1 MVKKLLSA
9 LILCIAITTLSYA
22 RSEKTAQLSART
34 KLYLHQ
40 IAKAENKKAPIKGYV
55 YKHIGGKWYVS
66 ALIKVNE
73 DVNEAAVIATGSKIG
88 TKAGKIWTMQIPLGG
103 IADLAK
109 VAGVTH
115 IDVDAPIAPT
125 MDAARKTTRADSAQK
140 GFNLPMPMTGKGV
153 VVGIIDAGFD
163 YDHPTL
169 YDSLHGEY
177 RVRRVW
183 AQKGSG
189 TPPAG
194 YTYGNEYTD
203 SNAMRAAGCDTSIT
217 SHGTHVAGIAAGSGY
232 GSNATNNR
240 FRGMAYES
248 DMVFVGIMPAPNQ
261 WVTGG
266 VTDVIDGMNY
276 IYSYANSAGK
286 PCIANLSWGSS
297 MGPHDGH
304 SLFSQ
309 ACDAL
314 TGPGKIFTCSAG
326 NSGEDTI
333 HLQKTFTTADN
344 SVSTFVTFSPYLD
357 TNNQK
362 TWVDI
367 WGDTS
372 KSFCLSLKL
381 YNGMSGTDSTI
392 SICLSD
398 TVQDYALIGADG
410 DTCFVNVSM
419 VASEYN
425 GKPHAFVSFHSYT
438 ADNIC
443 LTATGVDG
451 TIDMWEGYISPPTGY
466 YGALKKLGY
475 PFAVSGDTKMTVSDI
490 SSSFSAICV
499 GAYTSKSSFTNIS
512 GSTLSYPGAVTGRI
526 APFSSL
532 GPIADGR
539 IKPDITGP
547 GFSVASAV
555 SSFDPEYFTGGDN
568 YITVISKTTIGS
580 RTYPYAMSAGT
591 SMSSPAVAGII
602 ALMLQV
608 NPNLNPDSVKSI
620 INANAITDIYT
631 GILPAAGNNTW
642 GHGKINAYKTLRYL
656 AQQASVDNT
665 LTQDP
670 IDCMMFPN
678 PSKGQS
684 TISYVSSGNELLHV
698 TVFDIAGK
706 VILNNEWYVK
716 RGGNLMNVNI
726 QNFSKGIYF
735 VKITNGKKWATIKH
749 IVE

>member
-1 MVKKLLSA
+1 MARKS
-9 LILCIAITTLSYA
+9 LITLIICTSVA
-22 RSEKTAQLSART
+22 TFCNAKSTKPAQLSAKT
-34 KLYLHQ
+34 KLYLHEV
-40 IAKAENKKAPIKGYV
+40 AKSQNNKAPINGYV
-55 YKHIGGKWYVS
+55 YKQIAGIWYLS

-73 DVNEAAVIATGSKIG
+73 EVNEASVTSTGTILG
-88 TKAGKIWTMQIPLGG
+88 TKAGKIWTVQIPLGSINELANVSG
-103 IADLAK
+103 IKNIDL
-109 VAGVTH
+109 
-115 IDVDAPIAPT
+115 DAPIAPA

-140 GFNLPMPMTGKGV
+140 GYNLPTPMTGRGV

-169 YDSLHGEY
+169 YDSLHEQY
-177 RVRRVW
+177 RVKRIW

-194 YTYGNEYTD
+194 YTYGHEYTD
-203 SNAMRAAGCDTSIT
+203 SNAMKIAGCDTSIT

-232 GSNATNNR
+232 GSNAANNR

-248 DMVFVGIMPAPNQ
+248 DMVFVGIMPAPSQ
-261 WVTGG
+261 WVNGG

-276 IYSYANSAGK
+276 IYSYAASVGK
-286 PCIANLSWGSS
+286 PCVANLSWGSS

-304 SLFSQ
+304 SLFSE

-333 HLQKTFTTADN
+333 HLQKTFTATEN

-381 YNGMSGTDSTI
+381 YNSSTI
-392 SICLSD
+392 SDSTLSICITD
-398 TVQDYALIGADG
+398 TVQDYYLVGADG
-410 DTCFVNVSM
+410 DTCFVTISM

-425 GKPHAFVSFHSYT
+425 GKPHALVSLHSFT
-438 ADNIC
+438 TDNIC
-443 LTATGVDG
+443 MTATGVDG
-451 TIDMWEGYISPPTGY
+451 TIDMWEGYIAPPTGY
-466 YGALKKLGY
+466 YGAMKKLGY

-490 SSSFSAICV
+490 SSSFSAISV
-499 GAYTSKSSFTNIS
+499 GAYTSKSSFTNIN
-512 GSTLSYPGAVTGRI
+512 GATLSYPGAVNGRI

-539 IKPDITGP
+539 VKPDITGP

-555 SSFDPEYFTGGDN
+555 SSFDSAYFTGGDN

-608 NPNLNPDSVKSI
+608 NPNLNPDSVKNI
-620 INANAITDIYT
+620 INSNAITDSYT
-631 GILPAAGNNTW
+631 GVLPSSGNNTW
-642 GHGKINAYKTLRYL
+642 GHGKINAYKSLRYL
-656 AQQASVDNT
+656 AQQAKVENT

-670 IDCMMFPN
+670 LDCIIYPN
-678 PSKGQS
+678 PSKGNS
-684 TISYVSSGNELLHV
+684 TISYVSTKNDKLNIAIY
-698 TVFDIAGK
+698 DITGK
-706 VILNNEWYVK
+706 LMLNNEWNVK
-716 RGGNLMNVNI
+716 TGGNIMSINMKNYA
-726 QNFSKGIYF
+726 KGNYF
-735 VKITNGKKWATIKH
+735 IKISSGEKCCTIKH
-749 IVE
+749 IIE

>member
-1 MVKKLLSA
+1 VHAQS
-9 LILCIAITTLSYA
+9 T
-22 RSEKTAQLSART
+22 TAQLSALT
-34 KLYLHQ
+34 KLYIHET
-40 IAKAENKKAPIKGYV
+40 AKAENLKVPVKGFV
-55 YKHIGGKWYVS
+55 YKQIAGKWYLS

-73 DVNEAAVIATGSKIG
+73 DVNEADVLATGSIIG
-88 TKAGKIWTMQIPLGG
+88 TKAGKIWTVQIPLGG

-115 IDVDAPIAPT
+115 IDVDAPIAPA

-140 GFNLPMPMTGKGV
+140 GFNLPVPMTGKGV

-177 RVRRVW
+177 RVRRIW

-189 TPPAG
+189 TPPSG
-194 YTYGNEYTD
+194 YAYGNEYTD

-217 SHGTHVAGIAAGSGY
+217 SHGTHVAGIAAGSGH
-232 GSNATNNR
+232 GSNTANNR

-248 DMVFVGIMPAPNQ
+248 EMVFVGIMPAPSQ

-276 IYSYANSAGK
+276 IYTYANSVGK

-314 TGPGKIFTCSAG
+314 TGAGKIFTCSAG

-372 KSFCLSLKL
+372 KSFCLNLKL
-381 YNGMSGTDSTI
+381 YNGVSGTDSTL

-398 TVQDYALIGADG
+398 TVQDYILIGADG
-410 DTCFVNVSM
+410 DTCFATISM
-419 VASEYN
+419 VTNEYN
-425 GKPHAFVSFHSYT
+425 GKPHAFVSLHSYT
-438 ADNIC
+438 SDNIC
-443 LTATGVDG
+443 LTATGTDG
-451 TIDMWEGYISPPTGY
+451 TIDMWEGYIAPPTGY

-475 PFAVSGDTKMTVSDI
+475 SFAVSGDTKMTVSDI
-490 SSSFSAICV
+490 SSSFSAISV
-499 GAYTSKSSFTNIS
+499 GAYTSKSSFTNIN
-512 GSTLSYPGAVTGRI
+512 GSSLSYPGAVNGRI

-532 GPIADGR
+532 GPVADGR

-547 GFSVASAV
+547 GFSLASAV
-555 SSFDPEYFTGGDN
+555 SSYDPEYFTTGDN
-568 YITVISKTTIGS
+568 YIAVISKTTIGS

-591 SMSSPAVAGII
+591 SMSAPAVAGIV

-620 INANAITDIYT
+620 INANAIKDSYT
-631 GILPAAGNNTW
+631 GVLPPAGNNTW

-656 AQQASVDNT
+656 AQQANVENT

-670 IDCMMFPN
+670 LDCIIYPN
-678 PSKGQS
+678 PSKGKC
-684 TISYVSSGNELLHV
+684 TISYISATNEPVQVAVYDVTGKLILHN
-698 TVFDIAGK
+698 AW
-706 VILNNEWYVK
+706 NVK
-716 RGGNLMNVNI
+716 RGGNLMNVNME
-726 QNFSKGIYF
+726 NYAKGMYF
-735 VKITNGKKWATIKH
+735 VKISCGNKWCTLIH
-749 IVE
+749 IIE

>member
-1 MVKKLLSA
+1 MIKKSLSTLL
-9 LILCIAITTLSYA
+9 LCLVIAPCVPAQST
-22 RSEKTAQLSART
+22 TAQLSALT
-34 KLYLHQ
+34 KLYLHET
-40 IAKAENKKAPIKGYV
+40 AKSENKKVPIKGYV
-55 YKHIGGKWYVS
+55 YKQIASKWYLS

-73 DVNEAAVIATGSKIG
+73 DVNEAAVLATGTIIG
-88 TKAGKIWTMQIPLGG
+88 TKAGKIWTVQIPLGG
-103 IADLAK
+103 ITDLAK
-109 VAGVTH
+109 VIGVTH
-115 IDVDAPIAPT
+115 IDVDAPISPA

-140 GFNLPMPMTGKGV
+140 GFNLPVPMTGKGV

-163 YDHPTL
+163 YEHPTL

-177 RVRRVW
+177 RVKRIW

-189 TPPAG
+189 TPPSGFA
-194 YTYGNEYTD
+194 YGNEYTD
-203 SNAMRAAGCDTSIT
+203 SNAMRTAGCDTSIT

-232 GSNATNNR
+232 GSNAANNR

-248 DMVFVGIMPAPNQ
+248 EMVFVGIMPAPSQ

-276 IYSYANSAGK
+276 IYTYANSVGK

-333 HLQKTFTTADN
+333 HLQKTFTSTDN
-344 SVSTFVTFSPYLD
+344 NVSTFVTFSPYLD

-372 KSFCLSLKL
+372 KSFCLNLKL
-381 YNGMSGTDSTI
+381 YNGISGTDSTLN
-392 SICLSD
+392 ICISD
-398 TVQDYALIGADG
+398 TVQDYVLIGADG
-410 DTCFVNVSM
+410 DTCFATISM
-419 VASEYN
+419 VANEYN
-425 GKPHAFVSFHSYT
+425 GKPHAFVSLHSYT
-438 ADNIC
+438 SDNIC

-451 TIDMWEGYISPPTGY
+451 TIDMWEGYIAPPTGY

-475 PFAVSGDTKMTVSDI
+475 SFAVSGDTKMTVSDI
-490 SSSFSAICV
+490 SSSFSAISV
-499 GAYTSKSSFTNIS
+499 GAYTSKSLFTNIN
-512 GSTLSYPGAVTGRI
+512 GSSLSYPGAVNGRI

-532 GPIADGR
+532 GPVADGR
-539 IKPDITGP
+539 VKPDITGP
-547 GFSVASAV
+547 GFSLASAV
-555 SSFDPEYFTGGDN
+555 SSYDPEYFTTGDN
-568 YITVISKTTIGS
+568 YIAVISKTTIGG

-591 SMSSPAVAGII
+591 SMSAPAVAGIV

-608 NPNLNPDSVKSI
+608 NPTLNPDSVKSI
-620 INANAITDIYT
+620 INANAITDSYT
-631 GILPAAGNNTW
+631 GVLPAAGNNTW

-656 AQQASVDNT
+656 AQQASVENT

-670 IDCMMFPN
+670 LDCMMYPN
-678 PSKGQS
+678 PSKGNSIVSYIS
-684 TISYVSSGNELLHV
+684 TTNETLQIAVYDV
-698 TVFDIAGK
+698 TGK
-706 VILNNEWYVK
+706 LMQHNAWNVK
-716 RGGNLMNVNI
+716 RGGNLINMNM
-726 QNFSKGIYF
+726 QNFAKGIYF
-735 VKITNGKKWATIKH
+735 VKISSGNKWCTIKH
-749 IVE
+749 IIE